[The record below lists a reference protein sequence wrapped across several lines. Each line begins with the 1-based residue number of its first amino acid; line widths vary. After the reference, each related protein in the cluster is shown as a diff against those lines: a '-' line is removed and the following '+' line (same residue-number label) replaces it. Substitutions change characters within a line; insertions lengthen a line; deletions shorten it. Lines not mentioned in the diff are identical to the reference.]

1 MYFNVKHFKGIK
13 MTTQL
18 YKITRDGKESVDIH
32 NLSSYDAVLLR
43 SGKAALVEP
52 VEFQS
57 AYAHMVEYCK
67 LAGLAVETEDI
78 PVSQVFA
85 VGFFSEEENPLDLKI
100 SWLVNNS
107 QIDKIIN
114 AIKQHKE
121 SNEISEDLKTCF
133 EKSDFNFCLLDSLK
147 ENGEELE
154 DKSSDH
160 FGLFVF

>member
-1 MYFNVKHFKGIK
+1 

-32 NLSSYDAVLLR
+32 NLSSYDAVLLK

-52 VEFQS
+52 EEFQS
-57 AYAHMVEYCK
+57 AYANMVEYCK
-67 LAGLAVETEDI
+67 LSGLTVETEDI

-85 VGFFSEEENPLDLKI
+85 VGFFSEEENPLNFKI
-100 SWLVNNS
+100 SWLVNKS

-114 AIKQHKE
+114 AMKEHKE
-121 SNEISEDLKTCF
+121 SNEISEDLRVYY
-133 EKSDFNFCLLDSLK
+133 ESSDFNFCLLDSLK

-154 DKSSDH
+154 DKTSDH
-160 FGLFVF
+160 FGLFIF